1 MSRNRGYGGGREEP
15 AEKPYGLVSLP
26 EGIRRKPPQ
35 GHDRF
40 RERLLTGKLR
50 GKIIAL
56 SPVHISS
63 GGLELGERIPLP
75 PTGGRNPELVRPM
88 VRSKGVP
95 IIPGSSL
102 KGVIRS
108 VVEAVSPS
116 CLCKTRARREEIP
129 QGLGECRRKDSLCV
143 ACRLFGS
150 MGFQGNVR
158 IDDAAL
164 IPVQGKYA
172 TRIEMSPQLYAP
184 TPRRRG
190 YYRRGQVAGRK
201 FYMHGRQ
208 ARGNTPIE
216 TCPVNSQF
224 DFTVRFENL
233 ARGEL
238 GLLLLATGMS
248 ESHSFRLKIGG
259 SKPSCYGAVEVRLE
273 EVIVENSVAASY
285 LDFDAAERNS
295 HTGEAMAQLTS
306 DLIREATQDRDLVSQ
321 QQLTRLRELLR
332 YPNDR
337 ESPSGFY

>member
-26 EGIRRKPPQ
+26 GAIRRKPPQ

-50 GKIIAL
+50 GKIVAL
-56 SPVHISS
+56 SPLHISS
-63 GGLELGERIPLP
+63 GGLEMGERIPLP
-75 PTGGRNPELVRPM
+75 PTGGRNPELVRAM
-88 VRSKGVP
+88 MRSNGIP

-116 CLCKTRARREEIP
+116 CLCKTRARFNEIP

-143 ACRLFGS
+143 ACRIFGS

-164 IPVQGKYA
+164 VPVQGKYP

-190 YYRRGQVAGRK
+190 YYLHGQIAGRK

-216 TCPVNSQF
+216 TCPPNSQF
-224 DFTVRFENL
+224 DFTLGFENL
-233 ARGEL
+233 TRREL
-238 GLLLLATGMS
+238 GLLLLAMGIS
-248 ESHSFRLKIGG
+248 EVHSFRLKIGG
-259 SKPSCYGAVEVRLE
+259 SKPSCYGTINVRLE
-273 EVIVENSVAASY
+273 EVIVETSIAASY
-285 LDFDAAERNS
+285 LDFDAAERES
-295 HTGEAMAQLTS
+295 HTGEAIARLTS
-306 DLIREATQDRDLVSQ
+306 DLIGEATQDRDLVIQ
-321 QQLTRLRELLR
+321 QQLDRLKELLK